1 MTGEGRTC
9 RSFSVATAP
18 GPSALCWPATPQV
31 PWLGDTNLTWIS
43 FYQIAIYV
51 YIISLCSKKKLHF
64 PNHHWLTVYLW
75 FKFPRGVYIKP
86 IRCDA
91 VARLKS
97 AKPET
102 PRSRLPLS
110 MLDLFLASAVWVV
123 QNWRSAINSI
133 SGETFWKWGCISI
146 PSWEQ
151 DIPWQSHVWWI
162 SKQTCKASSHQA
174 KNLYTF
180 HFPFFL
186 GLEMFLQICFMW
198 FLYMLIC
205 WINRWSF
212 PGGGRDGFRF
222 RCMREVDT
230 PVRSS

>member
-1 MTGEGRTC
+1 MDFFLPTC
-9 RSFSVATAP
+9 HT
-18 GPSALCWPATPQV
+18 V
-31 PWLGDTNLTWIS
+31 P
-43 FYQIAIYV
+43 
-51 YIISLCSKKKLHF
+51 YIIYIYLLYYIYRYVLKRNTFSKSPLTYYISMVQISQWCVHRTNTMWCSCSYK
-64 PNHHWLTVYLW
+64 
-75 FKFPRGVYIKP
+75 
-86 IRCDA
+86 IR
-91 VARLKS
+91 KTS
-97 AKPET
+97 W

-110 MLDLFLASAVWVV
+110 TLDLFLASRVWVV

-162 SKQTCKASSHQA
+162 SKQTCKASSEEFV
-174 KNLYTF
+174 Y
-180 HFPFFL
+180 FPFP
-186 GLEMFLQICFMW
+186 MFFWGVGHVSSCFMW

-212 PGGGRDGFRF
+212 PRAVRDGFRV